1 MVCQGSAG
9 TPHRTR
15 LFGGDISVNDVSTLL
30 HTDERAAYAQ
40 TASCRGTWD
49 NLAKG
54 QVEHRIMV
62 LKQKPDASARHF
74 SSDLHAHVQC

>member
-1 MVCQGSAG
+1 M
-9 TPHRTR
+9 
-15 LFGGDISVNDVSTLL
+15 NDVSTLL

-49 NLAKG
+49 KLAKG
-54 QVEHRIMV
+54 QVEHRKV

-74 SSDLHAHVQC
+74 SMPTIHAYNTCLFATYFICALLSAICESDR